1 MKRISVGLAQEVERM
16 IPEIID
22 VVQRTE
28 AAPIV
33 MRLEAF
39 DGKPDLLY
47 HCLWYATS
55 YGKAVQVQ
63 AELE

>member
-1 MKRISVGLAQEVERM
+1 M

-22 VVQRTE
+22 VVQRAE

-39 DGKPDLLY
+39 DGKPELLY
-47 HCLWYATS
+47 HCLWYVAS
-55 YGKAVQVQ
+55 YRKTVQVQ
-63 AELE
+63 GDLE